1 MLRFDG
7 GRVLIVCDWVNP
19 RSSHLISAS
28 SVSTRS
34 VLRLSR
40 RHVAQLAF
48 LFGLITFVAN
58 YIPNVGAIVATLLP
72 LPFVLL
78 DPSVSTAV
86 RYALCR
92 HVAPVLLAATTLPLS
107 TPQAPRL
114 HPPPLGA
121 HARGQRHRAQGVRIS
136 DGAAPDRRAALA
148 RLLGVALGYAR
159 VIYTCNSRESSLPSR
174 IPIAPPIA
182 SSSHL
187 HLTRRLRRDPLRPS
201 HRRASHCAERLAR
214 SAQHGASRDVARRRT
229 EPDPRRPPARSITG
243 GRRCEAQRNR
253 KRRRLIIPGFRM
265 AASTFA
271 CLFIYR

>member
-1 MLRFDG
+1 MRHYIVLKTAICVGVGFVVGLIFSLLRVEVSGAAIGWG
-7 GRVLIVCDWVNP
+7 GRVPILCDRVNL
-19 RSSHLISAS
+19 RCFHLISAS
-28 SVSTRS
+28 SVHAR
-34 VLRLSR
+34 SR

-214 SAQHGASRDVARRRT
+214 SAQHGAPRNAARRRA
-229 EPDPRRPPARSITG
+229 EPVPRRPPAR
-243 GRRCEAQRNR
+243 
-253 KRRRLIIPGFRM
+253 
-265 AASTFA
+265 
-271 CLFIYR
+271 